1 MNRKSKIAVLLL
13 ALMAGGA
20 RIPARTEE
28 PNAGPPPVRL
38 ADLVREAL
46 ERNPEIQMAR
56 HNVDARRA
64 RISQAKAWPDPTVTL
79 GYGGNIMPP
88 YTLMRGDPSSQRQFM
103 AEQTIPY
110 PGKTRLR
117 GQIAAREA
125 DADATMVEESSR
137 RIAAEV
143 KQAYFD
149 IYYTDR
155 ALATLA
161 LDRQVLQR
169 IAKVAEIRYSVGKGA
184 QADAIRAQL
193 EVTRLAERQTMLEQT
208 RRTLEAQINSLR
220 DLPPDTSIGP
230 VEAIQQ
236 TTLTQSVEEMQS
248 AAATSLPALDRQRKL
263 IESNQLAVELARKE
277 VRPDFSVGY
286 TYMQRAD
293 LPDMYG
299 FTFTTSLP
307 IFRKSKQD
315 PAIRE
320 AAYNLEAARRGE
332 ANALTM
338 VRYRV
343 KQDFLEAQAAASLIE
358 LYKQAL
364 VPQSKLALESSLAS
378 YETGAIDFQ
387 AVLMNFT
394 TILEYE
400 LNIHQQLAAREKALA
415 RLEEMTG
422 LELIK

>member
-1 MNRKSKIAVLLL
+1 
-13 ALMAGGA
+13 
-20 RIPARTEE
+20 
-28 PNAGPPPVRL
+28 
-38 ADLVREAL
+38 
-46 ERNPEIQMAR
+46 MAR
-56 HNVDARRA
+56 RNLEARRA
-64 RISQAKAWPDPTVTL
+64 RISQARAWPDPTITL
-79 GYGGNIMPP
+79 GYGGNLLPP

-103 AEQTIPY
+103 AEQMIPY

-125 DADATMVEESSR
+125 DAEATMIEEVSR
-137 RIAAEV
+137 RVAAEV

-149 IYYTDR
+149 LYYTER

-169 IAKVAEIRYSVGKGA
+169 IAKVAEIRYSVGKGT
-184 QADAIRAQL
+184 QADAIRAQF

-208 RRTLEAQINSLR
+208 RRTLEARINSLR
-220 DLPPDTSIGP
+220 DLPPDTPIGP
-230 VEAIQQ
+230 VEAIEQSI
-236 TTLTQSVEEMQS
+236 LSQSVEELQS
-248 AAATSLPALDRQRKL
+248 AAEATLPALGRQRKL

-277 VRPDFSVGY
+277 VRPDFSIGY
-286 TYMQRAD
+286 TYMQRAEM
-293 LPDMYG
+293 PDMVG

-320 AAYNLEAARRGE
+320 AAYNLEAAKRGE
-332 ANALTM
+332 ANALALL
-338 VRYRV
+338 RYRV
-343 KQDFLEAQAAASLIE
+343 KQDFLEAQAAARLMD

-364 VPQSKLALESSLAS
+364 LPQSKLALESSVAS
-378 YETGAIDFQ
+378 YETGATDFQ

-400 LNIHQQLAAREKALA
+400 LNIHQQLAAHEKALA

-422 LELIK
+422 LELIREP

>member
-1 MNRKSKIAVLLL
+1 MNWKTNLLLVVLL
-13 ALMAGGA
+13 AGGA
-20 RIPARTEE
+20 PNSARAED
-28 PNAGPPPVRL
+28 PKADPPPPVRL
-38 ADLVREAL
+38 ADLVSEAL

-56 HNVDARRA
+56 RRADAQRA
-64 RISQAKAWPDPTVTL
+64 RIPQAKAWPDPTVTL
-79 GYGGNIMPP
+79 GYGGNLLPP

-103 AEQTIPY
+103 AEQMIPY

-125 DADATMVEESSR
+125 DAETTMIEETSR

-149 IYYTDR
+149 LYFTDR

-161 LDRQVLQR
+161 LDRQILQKL
-169 IAKVAEIRYSVGKGA
+169 AKVAEIRYSVGKAA
-184 QADAIRAQL
+184 QPDVIRAQL
-193 EVTRLAERQTMLEQT
+193 EVTRLAERQTILEQA
-208 RRTLEAQINSLR
+208 RRTLEAQLNSLR
-220 DLPPDTSIGP
+220 DLPMDTPVGP
-230 VEAIQQ
+230 AEEIRQSALIQ
-236 TTLTQSVEEMQS
+236 TMEELQS
-248 AAATSLPALDRQRKL
+248 AAAASFPALDRQRRL
-263 IESNQLAVELARKE
+263 IESNQLAVQLARKE

-293 LPDMYG
+293 MPDMYG

-307 IFRKSKQD
+307 VFRRSKQD

-332 ANALTM
+332 ASALTLL
-338 VRYRV
+338 RYRV
-343 KQDFLEAQAAASLIE
+343 RQDFLEAQAAARLLE
-358 LYKQAL
+358 LYAQAL
-364 VPQSKLALESSLAS
+364 VPQSKLSLESSLAS

-387 AVLMNFT
+387 AVLGNFS

-400 LNIHQQLAAREKALA
+400 LNTHQQLAAHEKAVA
-415 RLEEMTG
+415 RLEELTG
-422 LELIK
+422 LELIR